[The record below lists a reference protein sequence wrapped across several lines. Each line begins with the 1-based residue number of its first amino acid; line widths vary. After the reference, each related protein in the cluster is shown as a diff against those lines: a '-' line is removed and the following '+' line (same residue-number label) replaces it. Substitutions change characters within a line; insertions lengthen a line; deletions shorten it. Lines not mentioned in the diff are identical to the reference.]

1 MLTQPWAECC
11 YPKLGQ
17 IEKIHGRGDSL
28 ISELLL
34 GPYTPNCF
42 EVSETHRNISRLFG
56 TCWLTHGK
64 SDSTQNWAE
73 LRKIYAGMQRSVSQL
88 PFGLN
93 TPNVFGGPE
102 THRNISTSL
111 GRCWPTHGQ
120 SDSIQTLGQVEQTHG
135 GGRRSIFH
143 LLLGPPAPIYLEV
156 PERHWNISRSLG
168 RCWHTCRQSAIAQ
181 NLAEFSKYMGEWGGQ
196 YLSFY

>member
-1 MLTQPWAECC
+1 MGRVLL
-11 YPKLGQ
+11 PKTGPNW
-17 IEKIHGRGDSL
+17 ENTWERDSL

-135 GGRRSIFH
+135 GGRRSIFSSSIR
-143 LLLGPPAPIYLEV
+143 GPLHQFIWRFLRTLE
-156 PERHWNISRSLG
+156 H
-168 RCWHTCRQSAIAQ
+168 
-181 NLAEFSKYMGEWGGQ
+181 F
-196 YLSFY
+196 